1 MTRDEDRALFGRKMS
16 SGAQGVISSSKDLFD
31 PAIIGATFQAAG
43 RFAAATESLLD
54 AAPSHAPTMGQSL
67 DHSRESVRQ
76 FIKTAA
82 QLFGR
87 ISVSLE
93 AV

>member
-1 MTRDEDRALFGRKMS
+1 MTQHDDRALFGRKMV
-16 SGAQGVISSSKDLFD
+16 SGAQDVIGSSKELFE
-31 PAIIGATFQAAG
+31 PVAIGATFQSAG

-54 AAPSHAPTMGQSL
+54 AAPSYGPKMGQSL

-76 FIKTAA
+76 FIKTGA
-82 QLFGR
+82 QLFGQ
-87 ISVSLE
+87 ISVALE

>member
-1 MTRDEDRALFGRKMS
+1 MTRDEDRALFGRKMVA
-16 SGAQGVISSSKDLFD
+16 GAQNVIGSSKELFE
-31 PAIIGATFQAAG
+31 PPTVGATFQTAG

-54 AAPSHAPTMGQSL
+54 AAPSYGPKMGESL

-76 FIKTAA
+76 FIKTGA
-82 QLFGR
+82 QLFGS
-87 ISVSLE
+87 ISVALE

>member
-1 MTRDEDRALFGRKMS
+1 MV
-16 SGAQGVISSSKDLFD
+16 SGAQNVIGGSKDLFE
-31 PAIIGATFQAAG
+31 PASIGATFQTAG

-54 AAPSHAPTMGQSL
+54 AAPSYGPRMGQSL

-87 ISVSLE
+87 ITVALE